1 MRFRKSV
8 YEIDITT
15 ASQKC
20 KLQAIPSYE
29 RGERKTVLPH
39 QKHLIYPPSDVCQ
52 KNNPGHPDSQYL
64 VLFSLRTPHWNVN
77 SREQRFLS
85 ILFIALSSVP

>member
-1 MRFRKSV
+1 MRFTKSV

-20 KLQAIPSYE
+20 KLQSIPNYE
-29 RGERKTVLPH
+29 RGERKIVFPP
-39 QKHLIYPPSDVCQ
+39 KNSNYIPSDICQ
-52 KNNPGHPDSQYL
+52 KTNPGHPDSQYL

-85 ILFIALSSVP
+85 ILFIVLSSVP